1 MFNTLSYTGFYIVEA
16 HSRFKIRRI
25 IKTEPYIRAEVE
37 MIDDVDMVGDS
48 EICEKLCKDVY
59 SELKAYLRI
68 ARLKDD
74 DPDGEET
81 IGLSPGKRLPF

>member
-1 MFNTLSYTGFYIVEA
+1 
-16 HSRFKIRRI
+16 
-25 IKTEPYIRAEVE
+25 

-74 DPDGEET
+74 DPDGEDEQEFMLRPNDDEDDDL
-81 IGLSPGKRLPF
+81 IGASPSFTN

>member
-1 MFNTLSYTGFYIVEA
+1 
-16 HSRFKIRRI
+16 
-25 IKTEPYIRAEVE
+25 